1 MSEIQGNRRRLRTSV
16 IPVAVLGLTGLG
28 AIAGTAVAQT
38 TTTPAA
44 ASAPMK
50 VYDYPYCELIP
61 DTVANGIITEH
72 VFNTLGF
79 NTCPTSSFSTI
90 TEQNVVDAYNAAY
103 PPAAEAAPA
112 TSATINGRRHW
123 VMDTIQST
131 GGVTG
136 STDTLTVNG
145 MELGLKAQLQ
155 VAVGAPTVGTVPYV
169 ATTVSRDTVY
179 DAVVQPA
186 GEFQAQDEDPAL
198 HRPEEPAPNWLE
210 VPVTGADQEPHAH
223 SGGNNSDRERPLPE
237 HVPGESG
244 GEALANLCAAEH
256 PSFGAGAIRAEPGRR

>member
-1 MSEIQGNRRRLRTSV
+1 MSAIQGNRRRLRTSV

-50 VYDYPYCELIP
+50 VYNYPYCELIP

-90 TEQNVVDAYNAAY
+90 TEQNVVDTYNAAY
-103 PPAAEAAPA
+103 PPAAGAAPS

-145 MELGLKAQLQ
+145 MQLGLKAQLQ
-155 VAVGAPTVGTVPYV
+155 VAVGDATVGTVPYV

-179 DAVVQPA
+179 VFNR
-186 GEFQAQDEDPAL
+186 G
-198 HRPEEPAPNWLE
+198 HRVFELIAPNKQVFVMQSYSQQVSSKLRMSTLRYIG
-210 VPVTGADQEPHAH
+210 PKNQLPTGWKYR
-223 SGGNNSDRERPLPE
+223 SRVLTK
-237 HVPGESG
+237 
-244 GEALANLCAAEH
+244 NLTLTAAGTTQIVNDH
-256 PSFGAGAIRAEPGRR
+256 FLNTFQVNPAAKR

>member
-103 PPAAEAAPA
+103 PPTAGAAPA

-155 VAVGAPTVGTVPYV
+155 VAVGDATVGTVPYV

-179 DAVVQPA
+179 VFNR
-186 GEFQAQDEDPAL
+186 G
-198 HRPEEPAPNWLE
+198 HRVFELIAPNKQVFVMQSYSQQVSSKLRMKTLRYIG
-210 VPVTGADQEPHAH
+210 PKDQ
-223 SGGNNSDRERPLPE
+223 
-237 HVPGESG
+237 
-244 GEALANLCAAEH
+244 LAAGWKYRSRVLTKNLTLTAAGTTQIVNDH
-256 PSFGAGAIRAEPGRR
+256 FLNTFQVNPAAKR